1 MKIKKKNKKKKEFDP
16 PSVATADDYQ
26 EIDVTV
32 IRVDVPPPISIRVRQ
47 ATW

>member
-1 MKIKKKNKKKKEFDP
+1 MKIQKKKEIDRHY
-16 PSVATADDYQ
+16 VATTDDYQ